1 MLYLP
6 ARFDVRSTF
15 GALLL
20 GGLIAA
26 SLSGLLIAQVV
37 FYCKTNTDSRYIR
50 AMVCIILFFD
60 ISHSVLLFM
69 GMWTWFIRFH
79 ETTSAVFLIPIS
91 ISVSVIITALT
102 TLIAHAFFGWRIFK
116 RTSPHLIRFIEIYWR
131 FPVSNK
137 NIWLLI
143 SIAIPAILSLVFAGI
158 SQVEMIRYGSFQR
171 FRDRTAWPFTADL
184 ALSAAVDV
192 MITVMMMILLR
203 QSRRKSLSLD
213 AVIDSLFMLTLE
225 NGAITSLAAII
236 CMVFWLTLDNFVFM
250 GLYFIIDKLYAN
262 SILAVLNYRKH
273 LAQKHDG
280 RSRSSGHNMFDLNVV
295 RFSDSHSQPPPPP
308 PPRPLSANR
317 RSASTRAL
325 LRLPSHLCPSMREAR
340 LFRMPSSE
348 KVFEISVE
356 RSVELHTDELIE
368 LGGDTRSKPSASD
381 HEAEAGQN
389 I

>member
-116 RTSPHLIRFIEIYWR
+116 L
-131 FPVSNK
+131 SNK

-236 CMVFWLTLDNFVFM
+236 CMAFWLTLDNFVFM